1 MTAEEYIVEEY
12 KATRLENLM
21 LKTQLEAANKN
32 CYELDDMLCYLLE
45 SAKIVEAEDSTMSN
59 VGYIAIGNIW
69 EDEDKTNGKL
79 FDKVA
84 QRIKSLNEEQS
95 DE

>member
-12 KATRLENLM
+12 QAIRLENLM
-21 LKTQLEAANKN
+21 LKTQLEAANKT
-32 CYELDDMLCYLLE
+32 CDELNDMICYLLE
-45 SAKIVEAEDSTMSN
+45 HAMLVETNRSMVRNIT
-59 VGYIAIGNIW
+59 IGNIW
-69 EDEDKTNGKL
+69 RDEDGTNGKL
-79 FDKVA
+79 FEKVV

>member
-12 KATRLENLM
+12 KTTRLENLM

-45 SAKIVEAEDSTMSN
+45 YAKIVETKSSLG
-59 VGYIAIGNIW
+59 GYITIGSIW
-69 EDEDKTNGKL
+69 EDEDKTHGEL
-79 FDKVA
+79 FEKVV
-84 QRIKSLNEEQS
+84 QRIKCLNKERN

>member
-12 KATRLENLM
+12 QAIRLENLM
-21 LKTQLEAANKN
+21 LKTQLEAANNN

-45 SAKIVEAEDSTMSN
+45 RAKVVENKDRAL
-59 VGYIAIGNIW
+59 GAYIIFDTVW
-69 EDEDKTNGKL
+69 KDEDKTDGKL
-79 FDKVA
+79 FDKVV
-84 QRIKSLNEEQS
+84 QRIKCLNKEQS